1 VSTNQSHQALND
13 TVIANGYCVGCGA
26 CAVPEDSPFTIGM
39 DEYGQYQSRMNAS
52 NVFAKTESDYEKLC
66 PFGATAPNEDEIAKQ
81 HFAET
86 CDHNTQVGYYKGV
99 YAGHVTEGEFRNR
112 GSSGGMGTWVL
123 NELLD
128 QGLVDYIIH
137 VKSDV
142 DGGDLNNIPFE
153 YHVSKTLE
161 ETQQGGKSRYYPI
174 ELSEVLK
181 TVRNQ
186 PGRYA
191 VVGLPCFIKSIR
203 LLQAQDPIIAERV
216 KYCVGLVCGH
226 LKSARYAESLAW
238 QMGIAPPDLK
248 AIDFRIKDPSQPANR
263 YSTYAKGTSGEKVV
277 PTNQLF
283 GADWGAGA
291 FKYKACDFCDD
302 VFAETADVVL
312 GDAWLPEYV
321 QDSDGTNV
329 VVTRSDDLQRLIINA
344 RSEGRLKLDD
354 LSVEKAAQSQDAGL
368 RHRKVAIGYRLYR
381 EKSKGNWV
389 PTKRTS
395 PDENLRPRHERR
407 KQVYR
412 TELRALSHE
421 SFASALKARQLDVY
435 LEEMAPLYSEYQ
447 KYRIS
452 QGEKLKVYFKQKV
465 RKLLPAKIV
474 ELLKCWMRR

>member
-1 VSTNQSHQALND
+1 MSTNQSHQALND

-26 CAVPEDSPFTIGM
+26 CAVPEESPFTIGM

-368 RHRKVAIGYRLYR
+368 RHRKVSISYRLFLER
-381 EKSKGNWV
+381 NKGVWV
-389 PTKRTS
+389 PAKRTF
-395 PDENLRPRHERR
+395 PEKALKPRYERKKQRLRVKLRDLSHTAFIAATEKNDLNIYLSIMRP
-407 KQVYR
+407 VYR
-412 TELRALSHE
+412 
-421 SFASALKARQLDVY
+421 K
-435 LEEMAPLYSEYQ
+435 YQ
-447 KYRIS
+447 KSNSSWVKRMLS
-452 QGEKLKVYFKQKV
+452 FCKRAVKKVLQI
-465 RKLLPAKIV
+465 LP
-474 ELLKCWMRR
+474 RSHH

>member
-1 VSTNQSHQALND
+1 MSTNQSHQALND

-368 RHRKVAIGYRLYR
+368 RHRKVAIGYRLHC
-381 EKSKGNWV
+381 EQIANSWV
-389 PTKRTS
+389 PVKRTS
-395 PDENLRPRHERR
+395 PAESLTSRYEMKRQRLRS
-407 KQVYR
+407 
-412 TELRALSHE
+412 ELRDLSHRSFLSAKRSDNLE
-421 SFASALKARQLDVY
+421 VYLSAIRPVYNLYSRQGRSLFRRLLSFAKR
-435 LEEMAPLYSEYQ
+435 
-447 KYRIS
+447 KF
-452 QGEKLKVYFKQKV
+452 KV
-465 RKLLPAKIV
+465 LIGL
-474 ELLKCWMRR
+474 

>member
-1 VSTNQSHQALND
+1 MSTNQSHQALND

-26 CAVPEDSPFTIGM
+26 CAVPEESPFTIGM

-248 AIDFRIKDPSQPANR
+248 AIDFRVKDPSQPANR
-263 YSTYAKGTSGEKVV
+263 YSTYARGTSGEKVV

-389 PTKRTS
+389 PIKRTNSS
-395 PDENLRPRHERR
+395 PSLRPRYEMKRQR
-407 KQVYR
+407 
-412 TELRALSHE
+412 LRSQLRDLSHQL
-421 SFASALKARQLDVY
+421 FLKAKQNNDLAGYISSMRPVYKRYSRQGRSFSRRLLSFVKR
-435 LEEMAPLYSEYQ
+435 S
-447 KYRIS
+447 
-452 QGEKLKVYFKQKV
+452 LKTIIG
-465 RKLLPAKIV
+465 R
-474 ELLKCWMRR
+474 